1 MKRKRLHCKQ
11 RKVFQELERNRLLCH
26 LLPICIAFIFF
37 VTGCGGSA
45 PPSSLPQKGKSSAV
59 EKKGVDSVKVAE
71 KKELGKKEEIEY
83 TYNPVDK
90 PDPFKPFIQ
99 ITPTKE
105 YSRGVPLTPLQKY
118 EISQL
123 KLVAIIS
130 TPEGNIAL
138 VEDSAGKG
146 YFLKKGTV
154 IGKNDGK
161 VKKILKDKVII
172 EEVYEDIFG
181 QKKTNEI
188 SLFLHQVEE
197 GGES

>member
-1 MKRKRLHCKQ
+1 M
-11 RKVFQELERNRLLCH
+11 
-26 LLPICIAFIFF
+26 
-37 VTGCGGSA
+37 
-45 PPSSLPQKGKSSAV
+45 
-59 EKKGVDSVKVAE
+59 KVAE
-71 KKELGKKEEIEY
+71 KKELEKKEEAEY
-83 TYNPVDK
+83 TYNPLGK

-99 ITPTKE
+99 ITTAKE
-105 YSRGVPLTPLQKY
+105 YSRSVPQTPLQKY

-123 KLVAIIS
+123 KLVAIII
-130 TPEGNIAL
+130 TPEGNVAL

-146 YFLKKGTV
+146 YFLKKGTE

-181 QKKTNEI
+181 QKKINEI

>member
-1 MKRKRLHCKQ
+1 VKRKRVSRKQRQVLKNLKVNRGLHCL
-11 RKVFQELERNRLLCH
+11 VLLCVG
-26 LLPICIAFIFF
+26 F
-37 VTGCGGSA
+37 VLVISACGGSS
-45 PPSSLPQKGKSSAV
+45 PPSSLPQKGKSPAIAKKV
-59 EKKGVDSVKVAE
+59 ESTKVTDKKEGE
-71 KKELGKKEEIEY
+71 KKEEAEY
-83 TYNPVDK
+83 AYNPLGK

-99 ITPTKE
+99 MTPSKE
-105 YSRGVPLTPLQKY
+105 YSRRIPQTPLQKY

-123 KLVAIIS
+123 ILVAIIM

-146 YFLKKGTV
+146 YFLKKGTE

-161 VKKILKDKVII
+161 VKQILKDKIII

-181 QKKTNEI
+181 QKKMNEI
-188 SLFLHQVEE
+188 SLFLHRVEE

>member
-1 MKRKRLHCKQ
+1 VKGKRVPRKQ
-11 RKVFQELERNRLLCH
+11 RKTLKKLEKNRPFWCLVLL
-26 LLPICIAFIFF
+26 CIAFIFF
-37 VTGCGGSA
+37 VMGCGGSP
-45 PPSSLPQKGKSSAV
+45 PPSSLPQKMKSPAIAKKV
-59 EKKGVDSVKVAE
+59 ESTKVTE
-71 KKELGKKEEIEY
+71 KKEEAEY
-83 TYNPVDK
+83 AYNPLGK

-99 ITPTKE
+99 ISASKE
-105 YSRGVPLTPLQKY
+105 YSRKVPLTPLQKY

-123 KLVAIIS
+123 TLVAIIM

-146 YFLKKGTV
+146 YFLKKGTE

-161 VKKILKDKVII
+161 VKQILRDKVII

-181 QKKTNEI
+181 QKRNNEI
-188 SLFLHQVEE
+188 SLFLHRVEE

>member
-1 MKRKRLHCKQ
+1 MKGKRVPRKQ
-11 RKVFQELERNRLLCH
+11 RKTLKKLEKNRPFWYLVLLCF
-26 LLPICIAFIFF
+26 AFIFF
-37 VTGCGGSA
+37 VMGCGGSP
-45 PPSSLPQKGKSSAV
+45 PPSSLPQKGKSPAIAKKV
-59 EKKGVDSVKVAE
+59 ESTKVTE
-71 KKELGKKEEIEY
+71 KKEGEKKEEAEY
-83 TYNPVDK
+83 AYNPLGK

-99 ITPTKE
+99 MTPSKA
-105 YSRGVPLTPLQKY
+105 YSKNVPQTPLQKY

-123 KLVAIIS
+123 TLVAIIM

-146 YFLKKGTV
+146 YFLKKGTE

-161 VKKILKDKVII
+161 VKQILRDKVII

-181 QKKTNEI
+181 QKKINEI
-188 SLFLHQVEE
+188 SLFIHRVEE